1 MFPWLQWRIFFECYG
16 FGSSKENINSKV
28 FPRRKGGFCNECHA
42 RDTASALRIK
52 NLQDICLGKPELN
65 LFTVIFH
72 KIIAWE
78 FDDNMVIQNWLVF
91 DVLITFS
98 EWNNFII
105 QQENLKLQGKWKDF
119 GKSCLNLAICI
130 QKEVVKKENKEKVK
144 EWEDDN
150 LNGNQNIYGKMN
162 VLKKW

>member
-1 MFPWLQWRIFFECYG
+1 VAPTKASRGPDVPVTSVENFFECYG

-72 KIIAWE
+72 KIIA
-78 FDDNMVIQNWLVF
+78 
-91 DVLITFS
+91 
-98 EWNNFII
+98 
-105 QQENLKLQGKWKDF
+105 
-119 GKSCLNLAICI
+119 
-130 QKEVVKKENKEKVK
+130 
-144 EWEDDN
+144 
-150 LNGNQNIYGKMN
+150 
-162 VLKKW
+162 